1 MQGGFFRKLSDNG
14 SAPTCPENYKA
25 ELRLSEDPQ
34 IQRVAA
40 TEVPGQS
47 SRNVSSRERPPRE
60 QPEHH
65 GQDGS
70 EKKQVRISWQQ
81 KSGIQ
86 PFSP

>member
-40 TEVPGQS
+40 TRGPGAKQQ
-47 SRNVSSRERPPRE
+47 ECE
-60 QPEHH
+60 QPRTSTE
-65 GQDGS
+65 
-70 EKKQVRISWQQ
+70 RTA
-81 KSGIQ
+81 
-86 PFSP
+86 